1 MKQHQYRPQE
11 YLQGQQWQPQP
22 LSPQEYK
29 LPSTSRTEFAAHGA
43 TYPQNG
49 WATTM
54 FDHGFALNENLQMS
68 PYVMPQLDSRN
79 ASNADLA
86 YNQMAVQEA
95 MCKNGFQYV
104 DGSFAMPSR
113 MTGSGLDTDS
123 SLSPRS
129 HNSDNMGSDVQP
141 FSPDPAG
148 DLATPCTNWSDFSAT
163 SFPTMKTST
172 SDSGSSKLSTTQAAI
187 RPREAGGN
195 AQYSGLPRNASG
207 ATLPSPVSD
216 TSSLRYNGLPASYGD
231 TSPYGS
237 EFSLSQKSS
246 PGTSPWH
253 PSEYTRRMVLP
264 SRPREYSTT
273 GALSNSL
280 TSAYQVHGSNGVSQ
294 SLVPWSNTR
303 TTIPGQG
310 HYQTRFMAPRTVD
323 AQAQRKADDDIL
335 LEGKKEGLTYKEIR
349 KKMHTKCAES
359 TLRGRYRSLTKA
371 RKDRVRKPVW
381 REIDVS
387 ALQMT

>member
-1 MKQHQYRPQE
+1 
-11 YLQGQQWQPQP
+11 
-22 LSPQEYK
+22 
-29 LPSTSRTEFAAHGA
+29 
-43 TYPQNG
+43 
-49 WATTM
+49 M
-54 FDHGFALNENLQMS
+54 FDHGFALNNGLQTS
-68 PYVMPQLDSRN
+68 PYVIPQLDSSN
-79 ASNADLA
+79 ASNADTA

-95 MCKNGFQYV
+95 MGKNGFQYA

-129 HNSDNMGSDVQP
+129 YNSDNMGSDVQL

-163 SFPTMKTST
+163 SFPAMKAST
-172 SDSGSSKLSTTQAAI
+172 SDSGSSRLSMAQVAI
-187 RPREAGGN
+187 RPREAGEN
-195 AQYSGLPRNASG
+195 AQYPGLPRNALG

-216 TSSLRYNGLPASYGD
+216 TSSHRYNGLPASYGD
-231 TSPYGS
+231 TSPYES

-246 PGTSPWH
+246 PGISPWH
-253 PSEYTRRMVLP
+253 LSEYTRRMVLP
-264 SRPREYSTT
+264 NRPREYSTT
-273 GALSNSL
+273 GALSNNS

-294 SLVPWSNTR
+294 NPIPWSNTR
-303 TTIPGQG
+303 TTIPAQAR
-310 HYQTRFMAPRTVD
+310 YQTRFMAPRTVD
-323 AQAQRKADDDIL
+323 AQVQRKADDDIL

-381 REIDVS
+381 REIDVCRLRRHHL
-387 ALQMT
+387 LQH